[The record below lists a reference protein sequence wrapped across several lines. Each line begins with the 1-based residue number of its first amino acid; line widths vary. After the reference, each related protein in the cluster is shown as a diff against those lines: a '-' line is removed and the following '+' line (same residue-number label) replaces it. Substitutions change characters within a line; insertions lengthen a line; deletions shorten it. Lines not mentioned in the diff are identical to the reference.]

1 MGITSPL
8 SPNAAL
14 AIGTS
19 EVSPL
24 EITSAYTD
32 FANGG
37 VRVEPRFIKSVT
49 DRYGNVIE
57 QNRVSP
63 RRTVLDPAVDYIVVN
78 MMQSVMDEWYGTGHK
93 ARILGFQRPA
103 AGKTGTS
110 DNFADNWFV
119 GYTPQITAGC
129 WVGFDDKTSIGKNQT
144 GSTNALPIWTDFM
157 IAAHEN
163 LPVEN
168 FTEPS
173 GIVHIK
179 ICTETGKKATPYCPS
194 TRDEVFLKDYPVE
207 ETCPVHTGGY
217 GQQ

>member
-1 MGITSPL
+1 
-8 SPNAAL
+8 
-14 AIGTS
+14 
-19 EVSPL
+19 
-24 EITSAYTD
+24 
-32 FANGG
+32 
-37 VRVEPRFIKSVT
+37 
-49 DRYGNVIE
+49 
-57 QNRVSP
+57 
-63 RRTVLDPAVDYIVVN
+63 
-78 MMQSVMDEWYGTGHK
+78 
-93 ARILGFQRPA
+93 
-103 AGKTGTS
+103 
-110 DNFADNWFV
+110 
-119 GYTPQITAGC
+119 
-129 WVGFDDKTSIGKNQT
+129 
-144 GSTNALPIWTDFM
+144 M